1 MKRNNVTG
9 SKYIHMR
16 NSSFSS
22 CLLIIEKIF
31 SQERHLERLSKSDR
45 KGFSSRWAPF
55 CAHPLSFLFETRTPR
70 SVIVS
75 VPDDNAFYPSP
86 LSRSSSPRFTKGGS
100 LWESRFRGTIKAYS
114 YLLGGHG
121 KVDAK
126 TEDKGNQREK
136 RNDARL
142 AREDAICRSIVW
154 CDLPAVIVS
163 YVAATKLHN
172 YVDVVVRIRLSRRL
186 SLVPLLLAL
195 PAFPRAQKRLLL
207 NVRRSVPTLLNC

>member
-1 MKRNNVTG
+1 MG
-9 SKYIHMR
+9 
-16 NSSFSS
+16 NSSSCFS
-22 CLLIIEKIF
+22 LLVVSLSKRPF
-31 SQERHLERLSKSDR
+31 FPQERHLERLSKSDR
-45 KGFSSRWAPF
+45 KEFSSRWAPF
-55 CAHPLSFLFETRTPR
+55 CACPLSFLLETRTPR
-70 SVIVS
+70 GVIVS
-75 VPDDNAFYPSP
+75 VPDNAFYPPP

-172 YVDVVVRIRLSRRL
+172 YVDVVVPIRLSRRL

-207 NVRRSVPTLLNC
+207 NVRRSVPTLLNCSRLADF